1 VYKIIS
7 IDAKEMKH
15 NTIGVCGNLYLSICC
30 GNSNYAVQRNDYLA
44 IGLSN
49 RRSES
54 GGTWLNFQMNL
65 QVKPASAFTILDFPA
80 NSSMTTYI

>member
-1 VYKIIS
+1 MLKRR
-7 IDAKEMKH
+7 D
-15 NTIGVCGNLYLSICC
+15 TIKQEFAVTYLSICC
-30 GNSNYAVQRNDYLA
+30 GNSDYAVQRNDYLA
-44 IGLSN
+44 ICLRN

-54 GGTWLNFQMNL
+54 GETWLNFQMNL